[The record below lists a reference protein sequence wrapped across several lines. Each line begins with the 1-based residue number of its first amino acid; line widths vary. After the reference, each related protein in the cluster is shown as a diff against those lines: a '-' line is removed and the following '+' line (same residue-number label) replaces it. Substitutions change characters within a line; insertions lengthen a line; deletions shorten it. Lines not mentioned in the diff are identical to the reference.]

1 MEIDFDGC
9 HLLIDDRGSWLCLHT
24 PQDRLVKRI
33 CDAIEKDKIYTAKIS
48 KKRKKRSLDSNA
60 YFWTLCDKL
69 AEKTGI
75 SKSEIYRQEIQDIG
89 GNCEILSIKKEEAEK
104 FCHLWESHGI
114 GWVAKPLS
122 EVCGL
127 INVIAYQGS
136 STYDTA
142 QMSRLIDTIVQ
153 DCKAQGIETLP
164 PDKLEE
170 MKSRWNP

>member
-9 HLLIDDRGSWLCLHT
+9 HPLIDDRGFWLCLHT
-24 PQDRLVKRI
+24 DQDRLAKKV
-33 CDAIEKDKIYTAKIS
+33 CDLIENGKTYTAKIS

-89 GNCEILSIKKEEAEK
+89 GNCEMVTIKKEESEK
-104 FCHLWESHGI
+104 FCHLWESRGL
-114 GWVAKPLS
+114 GWIAKPLS
-122 EVCGL
+122 ESYGL
-127 INVIAYQGS
+127 INIIAYQGS

-164 PDKLEE
+164 PDKLED
-170 MKSRWNP
+170 MKARWNP